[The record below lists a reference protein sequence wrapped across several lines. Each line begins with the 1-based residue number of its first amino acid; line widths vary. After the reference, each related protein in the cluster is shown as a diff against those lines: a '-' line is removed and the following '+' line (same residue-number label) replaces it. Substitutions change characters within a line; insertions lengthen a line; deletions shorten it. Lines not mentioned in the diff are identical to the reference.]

1 MKSYIVVGAGI
12 LGASTAYH
20 LAKAGVNVTIVHRQ
34 QVGQANTQQQVLF
47 VHGFRNVVIKHGIKS
62 LKAVHTILR

>member
-20 LAKAGVNVTIVHRQ
+20 LAKAGANVTIVR
-34 QVGQANTQQQVLF
+34 
-47 VHGFRNVVIKHGIKS
+47 S
-62 LKAVHTILR
+62 PTIRSSN